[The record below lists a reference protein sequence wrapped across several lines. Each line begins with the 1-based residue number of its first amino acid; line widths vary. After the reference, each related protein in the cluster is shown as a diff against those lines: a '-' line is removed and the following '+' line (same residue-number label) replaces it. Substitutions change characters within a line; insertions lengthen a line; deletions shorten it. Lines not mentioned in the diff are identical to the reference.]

1 MAAEAGQMELNAF
14 EPVVFYNLFES
25 ISTLREAV
33 TTLIDNCIAGITAN
47 RERCLTLMESS
58 AGIATA
64 LCPYLGYKTSAR
76 IAKTAL
82 KTGKTVRELV
92 LGEKLMNENELDEV
106 LDAYAMTEPEVM
118 LMKKAM

>member
-25 ISTLREAV
+25 ISTLQEAV
-33 TTLIDNCIAGITAN
+33 STLIDNCISGITAN
-47 RERCLTLMESS
+47 RERCLSLMESS

-92 LGEKLMNENELDEV
+92 LEENLIKADELDEV
-106 LDAYAMTEPEVM
+106 LDAYAMTEPEVV
-118 LMKKAM
+118 LIKKAM

>member
-1 MAAEAGQMELNAF
+1 
-14 EPVVFYNLFES
+14 
-25 ISTLREAV
+25 
-33 TTLIDNCIAGITAN
+33 
-47 RERCLTLMESS
+47 MESS

-92 LGEKLMNENELDEV
+92 LDEKLMKENELDEV
-106 LDAYAMTEPEVM
+106 LDTYAMTEPEVM
-118 LMKKAM
+118 IMKKAM